1 MPDLPD
7 ANRPEPGFADAQ
19 PTCCSAP
26 AVRPDGHPGP
36 NSAVPRPDACAVILA
51 AGLSSRMAGPLKPVL
66 PLAGETPLSRLAGT
80 FRQAGLT
87 DILVAGGHRQ
97 AEVAAEAERL
107 GLRFVFNPYYETGM
121 FSTVKAALA
130 AVPKSCR
137 RLLLTP
143 ADIPLFRPAT
153 VARLLARAE
162 APDAPPVLYP
172 TFGGQPGHPPCLD
185 AALLPAVLAY
195 GGDDGLR
202 AALDPFPQAGVAVPD
217 ELILADMDTPADYAR
232 LDARAA
238 RLGIPSVAE
247 AEALLAV
254 EAVPP
259 QGLAHA
265 RGVAAVALGL
275 ARSLNDAGAALDLE
289 LVEAAA
295 LLHDVAKGRPKH
307 EQAGGELLFALGFE
321 VAAAI
326 VAAHRD
332 IALAP
337 DAPVTEREIVYLAD
351 KFVHGRWLVPVP
363 VRFGQKLDL
372 FAHDP
377 QAVAAI
383 TRRRQNALTVLA
395 RVEAGLSRPL
405 PDILADTGLTW
416 EVLP

>member
-1 MPDLPD
+1 
-7 ANRPEPGFADAQ
+7 
-19 PTCCSAP
+19 
-26 AVRPDGHPGP
+26 
-36 NSAVPRPDACAVILA
+36 VILA

-66 PLAGETPLSRLAGT
+66 PLAGKTPLSRLADT
-80 FRQAGLT
+80 FRQAGLA
-87 DILVAGGHRQ
+87 DIIVAGGHRQ
-97 AEVAAEAERL
+97 AEVAAEAGRL
-107 GLRFVFNPYYETGM
+107 GLRFVYNPYYETGM

-130 AVPKSCR
+130 VVPESCR

-153 VARLLARAE
+153 VARLLDRAE

-172 TFGGQPGHPPCLD
+172 TFGGQRGHPPCLD
-185 AALLPAVLAY
+185 VALLPAVLAY

-202 AALDPFPQAGVAVPD
+202 AALSPFPQTGVAVPD
-217 ELILADMDTPADYAR
+217 ELILADMDTPADHAR
-232 LDARAA
+232 LDAQAG
-238 RLGIPSVAE
+238 RLGIPTVAE

-254 EAVPP
+254 EAVPS

-265 RGVAAVALGL
+265 RGVAAVAVGL
-275 ARSLNDAGAALDLE
+275 ARSLNAAGAALDLE

-307 EQAGGELLFALGFE
+307 EQAGGDLLFALGFDK
-321 VAAAI
+321 AAPI

-332 IALAP
+332 IALPPEAP
-337 DAPVTEREIVYLAD
+337 ITEREIVYLAD
-351 KFVHGRWLVPVP
+351 KFVHGRQLVPVP
-363 VRFGQKLDL
+363 VRFGQKLEL

-416 EVLP
+416 EALP

>member
-7 ANRPEPGFADAQ
+7 ANPPAPDVADAQ
-19 PTCCSAP
+19 PACCSAP

-66 PLAGETPLSRLAGT
+66 PLAGKTPLSRLTDT

-87 DILVAGGHRQ
+87 DIIVAGGHRQ

-107 GLRFVFNPYYETGM
+107 GLRFVYNPYYETGM

-130 AVPKSCR
+130 AVPETCR

-153 VARLLARAE
+153 VIRLLARAE

-172 TFGGQPGHPPCLD
+172 TFGGQRGHPPCLD

-202 AALDPFPQAGVAVPD
+202 AALAPFPQAGVAVPD
-217 ELILADMDTPADYAR
+217 ELVLADMDTPADYAR

-238 RLGIPSVAE
+238 RLGIPTVAE
-247 AEALLAV
+247 AEALLATQ
-254 EAVPP
+254 AVPP

-275 ARSLNDAGAALDLE
+275 ARSLNAAGAALDLE

-295 LLHDVAKGRPKH
+295 LLHDVAKGRPRH
-307 EQAGGELLFALGFE
+307 EQAGGDLLFALGFDK
-321 VAAAI
+321 AAPI

-332 IALAP
+332 IALPPEAP
-337 DAPVTEREIVYLAD
+337 ITEREIVYLAD

-363 VRFGQKLDL
+363 VRFGQKLEL